1 MPFEI
6 VVIGASLGGQRA
18 LRTVLAGLPARFPA
32 AVAVVEPLG
41 KSSDSMLSIF
51 LQKQSALPVI
61 EAEDKQAIFS
71 GHVYLAPPDYHLLI
85 EGDHFALSTED
96 PVWYARPSIDVLFES
111 CANTYGRRAVGVILT
126 GANQDGAQGLAA
138 IKARGGLAVVQDP

>member
-32 AVAVVEPLG
+32 AVAVVEHLG

-51 LQKQSALPVI
+51 LQQQSALPVI
-61 EAEDKQAIFS
+61 EAEDKQPIFS
-71 GHVYLAPPDYHLLI
+71 GHRYLAPPDYHLLI
-85 EGDHFALSTED
+85 EGDHLALSTD
-96 PVWYARPSIDVLFES
+96 YPLRFAHPPLPLLYQSS
-111 CANTYGRRAVGVILT
+111 
-126 GANQDGAQGLAA
+126 
-138 IKARGGLAVVQDP
+138 